1 MRLLLVNPN
10 VTQAITDTM
19 MAEARRVASPGTE
32 LTAVTARFGTRYVEN
47 RAEAAVAAHAV
58 VEALAEHGRG
68 CDAAIIAAFGDPG
81 LAAAKELMDIPVV
94 GVSEAALLIAYLLG
108 RRYSI
113 VCLTPRL
120 RTWYMECAREH
131 DLAARM
137 ASVRAL
143 DRLVPDSPQ
152 AREALREPLVEAC
165 QRAIEEDDAEVIIV
179 GGGPIAGLAREIAD
193 RLPVPT
199 LDGVSCAVRLAET
212 LVALGPRAPERG
224 SFARPR
230 GKPSRGLSPALA
242 ARLGG
247 ETSGDGPAL
256 RELPRR

>member
-19 MAEARRVASPGTE
+19 RAEACRVASPGTE

-58 VEALAEHGRG
+58 VETLAEHGRG

-143 DRLVPDSPQ
+143 DRPVPDSPQ

-199 LDGVSCAVRLAET
+199 LDGVGCAVRLAET

-230 GKPSRGLSPALA
+230 GKPSQGLSPALTA
-242 ARLGG
+242 LLGG
-247 ETSGDGPAL
+247 ETAGKGPAL
-256 RELPRR
+256 REPPRR

>member
-19 MAEARRVASPGTE
+19 AAEARRAASPGTE
-32 LTAVTARFGTRYVEN
+32 ITAVTARFGTLYVEN
-47 RAEAAVAAHAV
+47 RVEAAVAAHAV
-58 VEALAEHGRG
+58 VETLAEHGRG
-68 CDAAIIAAFGDPG
+68 CAAAIIAAFGDPG

-131 DLAARM
+131 DLSIRL

-143 DRLVPDSPQ
+143 NRPVPDSPQ
-152 AREALREPLVEAC
+152 AREALREPLIAAC
-165 QRAIEEDDAEVIIV
+165 QRAIDEDDAEVIIV

-212 LVALGPRAPERG
+212 LVALDLRAPERG
-224 SFARPR
+224 SFARPG
-230 GKPSRGLSPALA
+230 GKPSRGLSSALA
-242 ARLGG
+242 GLLGG
-247 ETSGDGPAL
+247 GTSADSPAP
-256 RELPRR
+256 REPPRR